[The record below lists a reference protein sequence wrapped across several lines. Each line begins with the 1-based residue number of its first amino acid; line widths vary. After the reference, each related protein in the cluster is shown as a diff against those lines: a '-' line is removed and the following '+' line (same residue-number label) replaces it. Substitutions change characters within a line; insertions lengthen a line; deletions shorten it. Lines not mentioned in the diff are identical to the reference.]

1 MSTVKHNVQA
11 GYYIAAKRSGK
22 KSHGFHHCAGKKVV
36 VYCNSFYILFFTAH
50 VRDIKI
56 PNWRQVEIERRVSKI
71 DAPGCIQTPS
81 GIDHI

>member
-1 MSTVKHNVQA
+1 MLTAKHNVQA
-11 GYYIAAKRSGK
+11 GYYIAANRSGK
-22 KSHGFHHCAGKKVV
+22 KSHGFHHRAGRKVV

-56 PNWRQVEIERRVSKI
+56 PNWRRVEIERRVSKI
-71 DAPGCIQTPS
+71 DALGCIRTLS